1 MELVGVGNMLEE
13 VAEEQDNNFVEGI
26 VVGVEVVFAD

>member
-1 MELVGVGNMLEE
+1 MEVGVGNMLEE

-26 VVGVEVVFAD
+26 AVGVEVEFAD